1 MLLQNLKIAIRVLS
15 KNPLFT
21 LTAVATMALG
31 LGATTTI
38 FSVTNGVLL
47 RPLPYKDPDRVVE
60 IGMDLR
66 QRHVRDLPFSNA
78 DFIDL
83 RDGTKSVFDD
93 LAGVFTFRFVS
104 HLEDGTPEQT
114 RAGFVTTNF
123 FQLLGGQIVLGRD
136 FYPEDGIPQPPAP
149 PAATTATAATAPA
162 APRLPLMAIL
172 SYEYFQRRFG
182 GNATALGH
190 PMFPG
195 SPFSPIMVGVL
206 APHFRLYFPPQA
218 NQETS
223 PDFWVANR
231 LGYDATQRNS
241 FSIYGVGRLK
251 PGVSVDQAQAAADNV
266 AAEARKNFLI
276 ERTAGYY
283 IHLEPMRQHLVSEV
297 RPAILALMGSAIFL
311 LLIAC
316 ANVANL
322 LLVRASLRER
332 ELAVRAALGASRWR
346 LISSILTEAFLLTA
360 LSTLVGLALAWIGI
374 QELRILA
381 PANLPRLD
389 TVRLDSVVLGFTAI
403 ACLAATAIFGMLP
416 AWRASKPGVT
426 TLLRGSGRNAGLLG
440 GSSLRNAVVTIEVA
454 LSFVLLAGAGL
465 MFRSFLELQH
475 VDPGFDPHH
484 LLAFQVA
491 GNRGGGDT
499 PEKRAVFVRQLH
511 DRLQA
516 IPGVESVTASSPFP
530 LAGGFSP
537 IRWGT
542 EEALS
547 DPGKFQATDNE
558 TVLPGYFETM
568 RIRLLGGRFFT
579 DADNLPGRNFVI
591 VDDVL
596 ANKAFH
602 GQSAVGKRILIRIR
616 TPEAEWVEIVGVIE
630 HQHAVSLTEPGREQV
645 YFTDAFLDSGAVD
658 SWAIRTT
665 NDPAN
670 YGSAIRAAVKEV
682 DPRLLVT
689 EMQPVDILVSHAQA
703 STRFA
708 LILISVFALI
718 AGVLAGVGL
727 YGVLATAVRQR
738 TAEIGVR
745 MALGADQTRIF
756 QLVVGQGLRLSAIGI
771 ATGLVGAFLLTR
783 LMSAMLVGVKPTDP
797 ATFGIVAVLFLLVA
811 AIASWLPARRAA
823 ALDPVHALREE

>member
-1 MLLQNLKIAIRVLS
+1 MVLQNLKIAIRVLS
-15 KNPLFT
+15 KNSLFT

-47 RPLPYKDPDRVVE
+47 RPLPYKDPDRVVVA
-60 IGMDLR
+60 GMDLR

-83 RDGTKSVFDD
+83 RDGTKTVFED
-93 LAGVFTFRFVS
+93 LAGVFTFRNVIP
-104 HLEDGTPEQT
+104 LEDGTPEQT
-114 RAGFVTTNF
+114 RVAFVTTNF
-123 FQLLGGQIVLGRD
+123 FRLLGGRIVFGRD
-136 FYPEDGIPQPPAP
+136 FYPEDGIPQPAAP
-149 PAATTATAATAPA
+149 PAAAQQPP
-162 APRLPLMAIL
+162 PRLPLVAIL

-182 GNATALGH
+182 GNTAALGH
-190 PMFPG
+190 PMLAGGQP
-195 SPFSPIMVGVL
+195 SPVIVGVL
-206 APHFRLYFPPQA
+206 APHFRLYFPPEA
-218 NQETS
+218 DQESS
-223 PDFWVANR
+223 PDFWIANR
-231 LGYDATQRNS
+231 LGYDAANRNA
-241 FSIYGVGRLK
+241 FSIHAVGRLK
-251 PGVSVDQAQAAADNV
+251 PGVSVEQAQAAADNV

-283 IHLEPMRQHLVSEV
+283 IRVEPMRQHLVSQV

-322 LLVRASLRER
+322 MLIRTSVRER
-332 ELAVRAALGASRWR
+332 ELAVRAALGANRWR
-346 LISSILTEAFLLTA
+346 LIISLLTEAFLLTA
-360 LSTLVGLALAWIGI
+360 ISTLVGLALAWIGI

-381 PANLPRLD
+381 PSNLPRLD

-426 TLLRGSGRNAGLLG
+426 SLLRGNSRNAGLLG
-440 GSSLRNAVVTIEVA
+440 GSTLRNAVVMVEVA

-465 MFRSFLELQH
+465 MFRSFLELQRI
-475 VDPGFDPHH
+475 DPGFDPHR
-484 LLAFQVA
+484 LLTFQVA
-491 GNRGGGDT
+491 GNRGADA
-499 PEKRAVFVRQLH
+499 PEKRAVFIRQVQE
-511 DRLQA
+511 RLRA
-516 IPGVESVTASSPFP
+516 IPGVESVTASDPFP

-558 TVLPGYFETM
+558 IVLPGYFETM
-568 RIRLLGGRFFT
+568 RMRLLAGRFFT
-579 DADNLPGRNFVI
+579 DADNLPGRNVVVI
-591 VDDVL
+591 DDAL

-616 TPEAEWVEIVGVIE
+616 TPEAEWVEIIGVVA

-645 YFTDAFLDSGAVD
+645 YFTDAFVGSGDVN
-658 SWAIRTT
+658 SWAIRTG
-665 NDPAN
+665 NDPTN
-670 YGSAIRAAVKEV
+670 YGNAVRAAVKEV
-682 DPRLLVT
+682 DSHLLVS
-689 EMQPVDILVSHAQA
+689 EMQPVEALVSHAQA
-703 STRFA
+703 GTRFA
-708 LILISVFALI
+708 LILISVFAII

-745 MALGADQTRIF
+745 MALGAAPNQIF
-756 QLVVGQGLRLSAIGI
+756 HLVVGQGLRLSAIGI
-771 ATGLVGAFLLTR
+771 AAGLIGAFVLTR
-783 LMSAMLVGVKPTDP
+783 LMRAMLVGVQATDP
-797 ATFGIVAVLFLLVA
+797 ATFGVVAILFLFVA
-811 AIASWLPARRAA
+811 AMASWLPARRAA
-823 ALDPVHALREE
+823 ALDPARALREE

>member
-1 MLLQNLKIAIRVLS
+1 MVLQNLKIAIRVLR

-47 RPLPYKDPDRVVE
+47 RPLPYKDPDRVVVA
-60 IGMDLR
+60 GMDLR

-83 RDGTKSVFDD
+83 RDGTKTVFED
-93 LAGVFTFRFVS
+93 LAGVFTFRNVIS
-104 HLEDGTPEQT
+104 LEDGTPEQA
-114 RAGFVTTNF
+114 RVAFVTTNF
-123 FQLLGGQIVLGRD
+123 FRLLGGRIVFGRD
-136 FYPEDGIPQPPAP
+136 FYPEDGIPQPAATAAP
-149 PAATTATAATAPA
+149 PAAAQQPP
-162 APRLPLMAIL
+162 PRLPLVAIL

-182 GNATALGH
+182 GNTAALGH
-190 PMFPG
+190 PMLAGGQP
-195 SPFSPIMVGVL
+195 SPVIVGVL
-206 APHFRLYFPPQA
+206 APHFRLYFPPEA
-218 NQETS
+218 DQESS
-223 PDFWVANR
+223 PDFWIANR
-231 LGYDATQRNS
+231 LGYDAANRNA
-241 FSIYGVGRLK
+241 FSIHGVGRLK
-251 PGVSVDQAQAAADNV
+251 PGVSVEQAQAAADNV
-266 AAEARKNFLI
+266 AAEARKNFVI

-283 IHLEPMRQHLVSEV
+283 IRVEPMRQHLVSQV

-322 LLVRASLRER
+322 MLIRTSVRER
-332 ELAVRAALGASRWR
+332 ELAVRAALGANRWR
-346 LISSILTEAFLLTA
+346 LIISLLTEAFLLTA
-360 LSTLVGLALAWIGI
+360 ISTLVGLALAWIGI

-381 PANLPRLD
+381 PSNLPRLD

-426 TLLRGSGRNAGLLG
+426 SLLRGSSRNAGLLG
-440 GSSLRNAVVTIEVA
+440 GSTLRNAVVMVEVA

-465 MFRSFLELQH
+465 MFRSFLELQRI
-475 VDPGFDPHH
+475 DPGFDPHR
-484 LLAFQVA
+484 LLTFQVA
-491 GNRGGGDT
+491 GNRGADA
-499 PEKRAVFVRQLH
+499 PEKRAVFIRQVQE
-511 DRLQA
+511 RLRA
-516 IPGVESVTASSPFP
+516 LPGVESVTASDPFP

-558 TVLPGYFETM
+558 IVLPGYFETM
-568 RIRLLGGRFFT
+568 RMRLLAGRFFT
-579 DADNLPGRNFVI
+579 DADNLPGRNVVVI
-591 VDDVL
+591 DDAL

-616 TPEAEWVEIVGVIE
+616 TPEAEWVEIIGVVA

-645 YFTDAFLDSGAVD
+645 YFTDAFVGSGDVN
-658 SWAIRTT
+658 SWAIRTG
-665 NDPAN
+665 NDPTN
-670 YGSAIRAAVKEV
+670 YGNAVRAAVKEV
-682 DPRLLVT
+682 DSHLLVS
-689 EMQPVDILVSHAQA
+689 EMQPVEALVSHAQA
-703 STRFA
+703 GTRFA
-708 LILISVFALI
+708 LILISVFAII

-745 MALGADQTRIF
+745 MALGAAPNQIF
-756 QLVVGQGLRLSAIGI
+756 HLVVGQGLRLSAIGI
-771 ATGLVGAFLLTR
+771 AAGLIGAFVLTR
-783 LMSAMLVGVKPTDP
+783 LMRAMLVGVQATDP
-797 ATFGIVAVLFLLVA
+797 ATFGVVAILFLFVA
-811 AIASWLPARRAA
+811 AMASWLPARRAA
-823 ALDPVHALREE
+823 ALDPARALREE